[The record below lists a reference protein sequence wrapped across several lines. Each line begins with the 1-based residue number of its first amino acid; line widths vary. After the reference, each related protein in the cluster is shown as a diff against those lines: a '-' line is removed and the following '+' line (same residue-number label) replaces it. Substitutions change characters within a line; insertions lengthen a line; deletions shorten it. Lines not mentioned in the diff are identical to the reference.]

1 MARVGVT
8 PSCFGYI
15 YKIGM
20 IMDYY
25 VRCLVGEKSCKNN
38 FLLMLFS
45 VCWLMLAPTASMA
58 STQQA
63 ARTTLNT
70 QYESINGID
79 SLIGVDPSSAIC
91 STGRPDNDTQVL
103 YLYNVGT
110 KRFLSVGG
118 YWGTHASID
127 NTPHPLWFEAVPN
140 SSTTYYLCN
149 KIDGSGTGTYL
160 GVKIGSKYD
169 FGINYN
175 LFMDRSGNEK
185 AVFAFEKAK
194 DYSEKN
200 KLYRIKLNS
209 TYYLTTF
216 PTDSTKLCNLTN
228 APYSDDNPL
237 YKNQEWKVITKKEY
251 YSLAS
256 ANPAT
261 MEALVDFSLLMS
273 DPGFRINSTESKGW
287 KFGSDNAK
295 ADSTKIHLGDAKM
308 YCTFPNRAG
317 SGTAHFGGTY
327 LEAHQVYYGKYA
339 YCYSKQLRNY
349 YMYQEI
355 KVHKEGWYVVR
366 CNGFSTQQDGK
377 PLASFFVAQ
386 MKCPEGNRS
395 ASTLNVV
402 SAADAQ
408 AMEKESEGAGIGV
421 AFFDGKYEN
430 QVQICVE
437 KGDDEENPVSQS
449 NPATLRIG
457 FYVAPGTTAVGADE
471 LTAVDNF
478 KLLYAG
484 PRRNP
489 ELILDEDNTDLKYLT
504 LATDNY
510 TNTVLHLNRKLKAKQ
525 WNSLILPVNLT
536 FGQMKRTY
544 GDAVKVAKLDRIEG
558 NTVFFVTQE
567 PASDDSLLVKAFD
580 PYIVYP
586 PVVDVV
592 SPSYTA
598 EKFYT
603 SENAD
608 DNSEWLGTNYEKSK
622 DQNNAL
628 SKTIAANHHIIT
640 MVSLD
645 REKLKEHVEATKKN
659 GLETWISNTT
669 FSTNAPIGQM
679 TCYGTL
685 ARTYDESGNI
695 LEGRDDLK
703 GDYCM
708 RGGKLVQVP
717 SDKVYGLQGFRCWF
731 EVKGDKVPVGSAK
744 MSMNIDGVEDTAT
757 SIEDIHGSDAAFT
770 TRGRG
775 IDGIFSLDGQL
786 VRRGTSIEGL
796 PKGIYI
802 TNGRKVVVR

>member
-1 MARVGVT
+1 MNSYFRSLVGV
-8 PSCFGYI
+8 I
-15 YKIGM
+15 A
-20 IMDYY
+20 
-25 VRCLVGEKSCKNN
+25 CKNN
-38 FLLMLFS
+38 FLFFLFS
-45 VCWLMLAPTASMA
+45 ILGMMLVPSDGSASNGYG
-58 STQQA
+58 

-118 YWGTHASID
+118 YWGTHSSID
-127 NTPHPLWFEAVPN
+127 NTPYSIWFEAVPN
-140 SSTTYYLCN
+140 SSSTYYLSN

-160 GVKIGSKYD
+160 GVKIGGIFD
-169 FGINYN
+169 FGISYN
-175 LFMDRSGNEK
+175 LFMDRNGSEK

-251 YSLAS
+251 FSLAT

-261 MEALVDFSLLMS
+261 MEALVDFSFLMS
-273 DPGFRINSTESKGW
+273 DPGFRVNNTESKGW

-295 ADSTKIHLGDAKM
+295 ADSTKVHLGDATM

-317 SGTAHFGGTY
+317 SGSGHFVNYT
-327 LEAHQVYYGKYA
+327 EAHQAYYGKYA

-349 YMYQEI
+349 YMYQEV
-355 KVHKEGWYVVR
+355 KVHKAGWYVVR

-377 PLASFFVAQ
+377 PLASLFVAQ

-408 AMEKESEGAGIGV
+408 AMEKKSEGAGIGV

-437 KGDDEENPVSQS
+437 KGDSTNVDGTNVVSQS

-489 ELILDEDNTDLKYLT
+489 ELILDEENTDLKYLT

-510 TNTVLHLNRKLKAKQ
+510 TNTVLHLNRKLKDHE
-525 WNSLILPVNLT
+525 WNSFILPVNLT
-536 FGQMKRTY
+536 LGQMKRTY
-544 GDAVKVAKLDRIEG
+544 GDAVKVAKLDKISG
-558 NTVFFVTQE
+558 STVYFVTQE
-567 PASDDSLLVKAFD
+567 PADDDSLLVKAFE

-598 EKFYT
+598 QKFYT
-603 SENAD
+603 SENEE
-608 DNSEWLGTNYEKSK
+608 DNSEWLDTNYEKSK
-622 DQNNAL
+622 NENNAL
-628 SKTIAANHHIIT
+628 SKTIAANHHTIT

-645 REKLKEHVEATKKN
+645 REKLLEHVEKTKKD
-659 GLETWISNTT
+659 GAETWISNTK
-669 FSTNAPIGQM
+669 FSTDAKNGQM

-685 ARTYDESGNI
+685 AKTYDENGI
-695 LEGRDDLK
+695 LSGRDDLEE
-703 GDYCM
+703 DYCM
-708 RGGKLVQVP
+708 RDGKLVQVP
-717 SDKVYGLQGFRCWF
+717 TGQQYGLKGFRCWF
-731 EVKGDKVPVGSAK
+731 EIKGHEVSTGAK
-744 MSMNIDGVEDTAT
+744 MAMNIDGVEDTSS
-757 SIEDIHGSDAAFT
+757 SINDIHGDDAVFT
-770 TRGRG
+770 SRGRG
-775 IDGIFSLDGQL
+775 IDGVFSLDGQL
-786 VRRGTSIEGL
+786 VRRGSSLLGL

-802 TNGRKVVVR
+802 TNGRKIVVR